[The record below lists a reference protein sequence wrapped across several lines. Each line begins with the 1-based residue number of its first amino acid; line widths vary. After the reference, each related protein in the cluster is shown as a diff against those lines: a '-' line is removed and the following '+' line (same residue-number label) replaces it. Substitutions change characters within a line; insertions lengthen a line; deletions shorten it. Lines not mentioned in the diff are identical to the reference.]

1 MSIGQVRSRTMMGL
15 IGASA
20 LGLSACF
27 GGVVT
32 DGAAGG
38 GINGVDVD
46 IRGCDTCPVESFTT
60 ATWSGLPG
68 VYRSDPYAGVGDP
81 VIVNRNPAEAVEIVA
96 QKSGY
101 LDRTVYH
108 KMKWKRRKKAGVTQ
122 LYDLENI
129 SLYPT
134 SSADSDG
141 DGLTNAEEAKIGTDP
156 NLADTDGD
164 ALPDGWEVNGHDF
177 VDLPAMGADP
187 LHKDV
192 FIEVDYMT
200 GLKPDQAAIDLIVAS
215 FANAPV
221 SNPDGVDGITL
232 HVDVDDLVPFDAD
245 LSPVWTEFDVIKNSY
260 FSDHRSEVYHYC
272 VFASQYNGGSSSG
285 ISRGIEGS
293 DFVVSLGAPGWAFSV
308 SEQAGTFMHELGH
321 NLGLRHGGLD
331 NENHK
336 PNYLSVMS
344 YSYQINGLRMGGV
357 DGNYDYSRFELASLD
372 ESSLNEW
379 AGLNPVSGINEAG
392 LAAYDTR
399 ICDGGGCTWDS
410 NAANNTDFNRNGVV
424 SGTVAAD
431 INKNGVQSVLETHN
445 DWDNIV
451 YDGGGVLGAGAEADG
466 LALERTVLPGDDEPC
481 LTPEDVY

>member
-1 MSIGQVRSRTMMGL
+1 
-15 IGASA
+15 
-20 LGLSACF
+20 
-27 GGVVT
+27 
-32 DGAAGG
+32 
-38 GINGVDVD
+38 
-46 IRGCDTCPVESFTT
+46 
-60 ATWSGLPG
+60 
-68 VYRSDPYAGVGDP
+68 
-81 VIVNRNPAEAVEIVA
+81 
-96 QKSGY
+96 
-101 LDRTVYH
+101 
-108 KMKWKRRKKAGVTQ
+108 
-122 LYDLENI
+122 
-129 SLYPT
+129 
-134 SSADSDG
+134 
-141 DGLTNAEEAKIGTDP
+141 
-156 NLADTDGD
+156 
-164 ALPDGWEVNGHDF
+164 
-177 VDLPAMGADP
+177 
-187 LHKDV
+187 
-192 FIEVDYMT
+192 
-200 GLKPDQAAIDLIVAS
+200 
-215 FANAPV
+215 APV

-272 VFASQYNGGSSSG
+272 IFASQYNGGSSSG

-331 NENHK
+331 NENYK
-336 PNYLSVMS
+336 PNFLSVMS

-424 SGTVAAD
+424 SGIVAAD
-431 INKNGVQSVLETHN
+431 INRNGVQSVLETHN

-451 YDGGGVLGAGAEADG
+451 
-466 LALERTVLPGDDEPC
+466 
-481 LTPEDVY
+481 